1 MKLKHYYRLWKERDR
16 IFAWKK
22 RHHPNGKRY
31 SWAEAFEATM
41 NKPPTTFYCQESSCS
56 RRGLKIPIAKMH
68 EIKRFPKT
76 MNAILPI
83 TLKICENCFNKMK
96 KQ

>member
-31 SWAEAFEATM
+31 SWAEAFEATI
-41 NKPPTTFYCQESSCS
+41 NNPRSFDDYWDE
-56 RRGLKIPIAKMH
+56 
-68 EIKRFPKT
+68 E
-76 MNAILPI
+76 
-83 TLKICENCFNKMK
+83 MK
-96 KQ
+96 K